1 VPGTLTAIA
10 YDASGERVSESS
22 LESVCGKRSIRVKQ
36 ERQPVMGQPVYVDID
51 IVGENG
57 VVECNMDKT
66 LTVTV
71 EGAELLGFG
80 SANPKTTERFES
92 GTYTTYYGRSQAVL
106 LPQSS
111 PILLTVT
118 AEGMDTV
125 KAEI

>member
-1 VPGTLTAIA
+1 
-10 YDASGERVSESS
+10 
-22 LESVCGKRSIRVKQ
+22 
-36 ERQPVMGQPVYVDID
+36 M
-51 IVGENG
+51 
-57 VVECNMDKT
+57 
-66 LTVTV
+66 

-125 KAEI
+125 KVEI